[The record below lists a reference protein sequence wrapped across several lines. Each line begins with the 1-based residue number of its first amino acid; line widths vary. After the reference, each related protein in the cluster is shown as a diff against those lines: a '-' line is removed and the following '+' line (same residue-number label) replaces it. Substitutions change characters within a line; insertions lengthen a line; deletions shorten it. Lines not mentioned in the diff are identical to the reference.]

1 MFNNYFKILC
11 GPDIK
16 KKNSLKSAPQIAE
29 AIPTAGVNGPNDM
42 HKLAIVPIHV
52 YKSSGMVSCILL
64 VALPWFAVCHISIHF
79 TTWLRVA
86 PWPPQIGLRRVIQGV
101 HACPLLVA
109 IMYWVWSKP
118 EHDLEL
124 EEMTHDDTSYQIYQL
139 SGKKGPLSHIFD
151 YLAKK
156 SL

>member
-1 MFNNYFKILC
+1 M
-11 GPDIK
+11 
-16 KKNSLKSAPQIAE
+16 
-29 AIPTAGVNGPNDM
+29 
-42 HKLAIVPIHV
+42 
-52 YKSSGMVSCILL
+52 
-64 VALPWFAVCHISIHF
+64 
-79 TTWLRVA
+79 
-86 PWPPQIGLRRVIQGV
+86 

-139 SGKKGPLSHIFD
+139 SGKKGRLSHIFD
-151 YLAKK
+151 YLGKK